1 MPKIFFLIS
10 YFERM
15 ILVIKLNN
23 YNYELD
29 FSRIKE
35 MRNKKNLSQ
44 KEIADYLH
52 INQSTYSKFELN
64 KATIPIEILN
74 KLSNYYNVSL
84 DYLLKITDNPKIKII
99 NKELYKK
106 KVGENLKKIRKDK
119 KLYQET
125 LAKEI
130 GTSHS
135 LISEYENGKK
145 LVSLTYGYAISK
157 KYNISLDYLY
167 GKKNSST

>member
-1 MPKIFFLIS
+1 MKS
-10 YFERM
+10 
-15 ILVIKLNN
+15 

-29 FSRIKE
+29 FSRIKDI
-35 MRNKKNLSQ
+35 RIKRNLSQ
-44 KEIADYLH
+44 KEIANYLN

-64 KATIPIEILN
+64 KATIPIELLN

-84 DYLLKITDNPKIKII
+84 DYLLKITDNPDITIK
-99 NKELYKK
+99 NKEIDKK
-106 KVGENLKKIRKDK
+106 LVGENLKKIRKDN

-135 LISEYENGKK
+135 LISEYESGKK
-145 LVSLTYGYAISK
+145 LVSLTYGYAICK
-157 KYNISLDYLY
+157 RFNISLDILY
-167 GKKNSST
+167 GKIKHL

>member
-1 MPKIFFLIS
+1 MKS
-10 YFERM
+10 
-15 ILVIKLNN
+15 

-29 FSRIKE
+29 FSRIKDI
-35 MRNKKNLSQ
+35 RLKYNLTQ
-44 KEIADYLH
+44 KEMADYLT

-64 KATIPIEILN
+64 KAAIPIELLN

-84 DYLLKITDNPKIKII
+84 DYLLKITDNPNIKID
-99 NKELYKK
+99 NKEIDKRQ
-106 KVGENLKKIRKDK
+106 VGENLKKFRKDH

-135 LISEYENGKK
+135 LISEYESGKK
-145 LVSLTYGYAISK
+145 LVSLTYGYAICK
-157 KYNISLDYLY
+157 RFNISLDILY
-167 GKKNSST
+167 GKIKHL